1 MRSSGTDSSLWSMAM
16 FGRQPVLAERVG
28 KLFQGQTQ
36 FVGVDELGDQRDVLA
51 RQPRTII

>member
-1 MRSSGTDSSLWSMAM
+1 MAM